1 MPLHLLAEGDE
12 AEFGP
17 VVELAGQLGPFG
29 RSEVEDASNGPMDVA
44 AAHVTCIFRPQSGVR
59 SAYKSSGFSERL
71 IPQRSVKRCVVD
83 LADEDRKIVGIVAA
97 QGSHT
102 DSEISQRQ
110 R

>member
-1 MPLHLLAEGDE
+1 LAKAQPALRARPEKTLG
-12 AEFGP
+12 AR
-17 VVELAGQLGPFG
+17 GQYCPSREPSNKSISSAV
-29 RSEVEDASNGPMDVA
+29 RSK
-44 AAHVTCIFRPQSGVR
+44 SGVR

-71 IPQRSVKRCVVD
+71 IPQRGVKRCVVD